1 MKDTGKGKELIIL
14 FNKILNGII
23 AFFKFIVSKT
33 SEFIIKS
40 DFKRKFKSVISFL
53 QKTLIK
59 CKDLF
64 LLSERKISEFI
75 TKSDFKGKYKA
86 AFVFLKKVLVKC
98 KEYIIIGS
106 YKFSEFIIK
115 LDLKNKFK
123 TAIIFLRKI
132 LIKCKEFIIWLV
144 KEISELIIRF
154 DIKTKL
160 IITGKFIKKVL
171 VKIAAVT
178 VLLWGKTVLFIKS
191 LEIKKNLTK
200 FISVLKLWIIA
211 AYQKFIAL
219 KIHIA
224 VKQFSLTIWIK
235 IVTFVKNLVSKIHLP
250 EKINVKDFYRKTF
263 SVLTIRKI
271 TLYAIILIVIDILL
285 MWFISF
291 RVLYAK
297 HYWQGPEEKHFV
309 IKTRENVDELLNDLK
324 DKDIISSK
332 QTFKILLRLTGKDDN
347 IISRRYVIKNGVSNS
362 ELINIL
368 VDRNFSNEDKFTVI
382 EGYRIKQI
390 AKIAANKLQLSP
402 EKFIQ
407 ATEND
412 SLINILGLKGKIN
425 NLEGF
430 LFPDTYIL
438 PPDLDEKGLVEIL
451 FNEFRRKVLNN
462 SDIENKFLK
471 SNKDILSVMTMASII
486 QGETNIPAEMP
497 VISGVYYNRLRIRMR
512 LEADPT
518 VQYVL
523 PDGPKKNLL
532 FEDLKIDSPY
542 NTYKHYGLPPGPIN
556 NPGLYAIKAA
566 INPDKNDYLFFVA
579 TGVGGHKFSSTY
591 QEHLKAIE
599 EYKKNR
605 TNIEPK

>member
-1 MKDTGKGKELIIL
+1 
-14 FNKILNGII
+14 
-23 AFFKFIVSKT
+23 
-33 SEFIIKS
+33 
-40 DFKRKFKSVISFL
+40 
-53 QKTLIK
+53 
-59 CKDLF
+59 
-64 LLSERKISEFI
+64 
-75 TKSDFKGKYKA
+75 
-86 AFVFLKKVLVKC
+86 
-98 KEYIIIGS
+98 
-106 YKFSEFIIK
+106 
-115 LDLKNKFK
+115 
-123 TAIIFLRKI
+123 
-132 LIKCKEFIIWLV
+132 
-144 KEISELIIRF
+144 
-154 DIKTKL
+154 
-160 IITGKFIKKVL
+160 
-171 VKIAAVT
+171 
-178 VLLWGKTVLFIKS
+178 
-191 LEIKKNLTK
+191 
-200 FISVLKLWIIA
+200 
-211 AYQKFIAL
+211 
-219 KIHIA
+219 
-224 VKQFSLTIWIK
+224 
-235 IVTFVKNLVSKIHLP
+235 
-250 EKINVKDFYRKTF
+250 
-263 SVLTIRKI
+263 
-271 TLYAIILIVIDILL
+271 

-579 TGVGGHKFSSTY
+579 TGVGGHKFTSTY